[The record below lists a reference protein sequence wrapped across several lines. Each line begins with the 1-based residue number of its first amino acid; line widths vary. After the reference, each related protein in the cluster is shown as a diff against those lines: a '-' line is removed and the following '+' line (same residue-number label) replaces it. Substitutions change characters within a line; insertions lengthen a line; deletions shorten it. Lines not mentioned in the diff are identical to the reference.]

1 MEVILENVLVAG
13 GCFKCGAID
22 HYAKDCDGS
31 KDGKKYVLKDENIQ
45 RGSHNSQKYL
55 PFSAPTHIDT
65 RMHMHMHMHKYSHV
79 CRTQTTQNI

>member
-55 PFSAPTHIDT
+55 PFSAPHNTLTHACT
-65 RMHMHMHMHKYSHV
+65 
-79 CRTQTTQNI
+79 CTNIHIFAEPRLPRISS

>member
-22 HYAKDCDGS
+22 HYAKDCDGN

-45 RGSHNSQKYL
+45 RGGLNSQKYL
-55 PFSAPTHIDT
+55 LFSAPTHIDT
-65 RMHMHMHMHKYSHV
+65 HAHV
-79 CRTQTTQNI
+79 QMFKFLAQTSLPRISS